1 MYLEKIIHDTRI
13 ILPAN
18 KEGLYYFI
26 ENMTTGAYF
35 FLANIPQA
43 EGEYT
48 IRYKDSYGNLMIN
61 NKDLKITFNNDEV
74 IQFSK
79 YRSQVYF
86 NNDMSITA
94 LPMKDIQE
102 IANNT
107 FYTEEQYEA
116 VDFVK
121 LHIYDYNTAEFL
133 LRHYYY

>member
-1 MYLEKIIHDTRI
+1 
-13 ILPAN
+13 
-18 KEGLYYFI
+18 
-26 ENMTTGAYF
+26 
-35 FLANIPQA
+35 
-43 EGEYT
+43 
-48 IRYKDSYGNLMIN
+48 
-61 NKDLKITFNNDEV
+61 
-74 IQFSK
+74 
-79 YRSQVYF
+79 
-86 NNDMSITA
+86 MSITA